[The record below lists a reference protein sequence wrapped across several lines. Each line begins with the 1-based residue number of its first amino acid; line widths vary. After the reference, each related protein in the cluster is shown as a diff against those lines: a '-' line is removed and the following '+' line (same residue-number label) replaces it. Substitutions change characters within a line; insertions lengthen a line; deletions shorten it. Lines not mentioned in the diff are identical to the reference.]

1 MAPVLRFWFCSPL
14 VQIAVAES
22 GEAAKFSG
30 MSNQDPNISDPHR
43 PTIRQLDDS
52 AINRIAAG
60 EVVERPASAVK
71 ELVENAIDAGANRIT
86 IEIADGGK
94 TLIRVTDDGCGMT
107 PEDLPLALSRHA
119 TSKIDGSDL
128 LNIHTFGFRGEALP
142 SLGAVGRLT
151 ITSRAAGHDA
161 AQIRVAGGKM
171 DPVKPAALRTGT
183 IVELRDLF
191 YATPARLKFMRTD
204 RAESQAISDVIKR
217 LAMAE
222 PSVGFTLR
230 DVSGG
235 GEGRVTFRADPATG
249 DLFDALHGRLASV
262 LGREF
267 AENALRI
274 DATRDGIRLF
284 GYAALPTYSRGAA
297 VAQFLF
303 VNSRPV
309 KDKMLTGALRGAYFD
324 FLSRDRHPAAAL
336 FIDCDPTLVDVNVHP
351 AKSEVRF
358 RDPGLARGLIVSA
371 LRHALAEAGHRASTT
386 VAGATLGA
394 MRPEEPTATGAA
406 RIYQMDRP
414 SMGARSFSYAA
425 QSPEQPQAGSS
436 HAPLP
441 PSAGFA
447 ELQGEYSGRV
457 TEVAPGPLSDAPEP
471 AAPGAEH
478 LPLGAARGQVHENYI
493 IAQTEDGMV
502 IVDQHAAHERL
513 VYEKLKHQMAE
524 NGVAAQ
530 ALLIPEIVELGSNDC
545 ARILAHAEALKKFGL
560 GIEAFGGNALAVRET
575 PAILGE
581 VNAEAMV
588 KDILD
593 ELDDQGESQL
603 VQARLEAILSRVA
616 CHGSIRSGRRM
627 RGEEMN
633 ALLREMEATPHS
645 GQCNHGRPTYVEL
658 KLADIER
665 LFGRS

>member
-1 MAPVLRFWFCSPL
+1 MLSVDPKISENQPV
-14 VQIAVAES
+14 
-22 GEAAKFSG
+22 
-30 MSNQDPNISDPHR
+30 
-43 PTIRQLDDS
+43 IRQLDDG

-71 ELVENAIDAGANRIT
+71 ELVENAIDAGARRI
-86 IEIADGGK
+86 EVAIADGGK
-94 TLIRVTDDGCGMT
+94 TLIRVTDDGCGIS
-107 PEDLPLALSRHA
+107 PAQLPLALSRHA

-128 LNIHTFGFRGEALP
+128 LDIHTFGFRGEALP
-142 SLGAVGRLT
+142 SLGAVGRLS
-151 ITSRAAGHDA
+151 ITSRVKGDGAAT
-161 AQIRVAGGKM
+161 ISVAGGKM
-171 DPVKPAALRTGT
+171 SEVKPAALSAGT

-191 YATPARLKFMRTD
+191 YATPARLKFMRSD

-222 PSVGFTLR
+222 PFIGFTLR
-230 DVSGG
+230 DVTGG
-235 GEGRVTFRADPATG
+235 GDGRITFRADAETG
-249 DLFDALHGRLASV
+249 DLFDALHGRLARI
-262 LGREF
+262 LGSEF

-274 DATRDGIRLF
+274 NADRDGLRLI
-284 GYAALPTYSRGAA
+284 GYAALPTYSRGSA
-297 VAQFLF
+297 VAQYLF
-303 VNSRPV
+303 VNGRPV
-309 KDKMLTGALRGAYFD
+309 KDKLLVGALRGAYFD

-336 FIDCDPTLVDVNVHP
+336 FIDCDPQLVDVNVHP

-394 MRPEEPTATGAA
+394 MRPEQRGAA
-406 RIYQMDRP
+406 PIYQMDRP
-414 SMGARSFSYAA
+414 SLGARSAA
-425 QSPEQPQAGSS
+425 FHSQAPDPTGTFNARFPD
-436 HAPLP
+436 APVEMP
-441 PSAGFA
+441 GFA
-447 ELQGEYSGRV
+447 EAGAGLSGRV
-457 TEVAPGPLSDAPEP
+457 DPITDDAQEQ
-471 AAPGAEH
+471 AEDF
-478 LPLGAARGQVHENYI
+478 PLGAARGQVHENYI
-493 IAQTEDGMV
+493 IAQTATGMV

-513 VYEKLKHQMAE
+513 VYERLKKQMAE

-530 ALLIPEIVELGSNDC
+530 ALLIPEIIELSEGDA
-545 ARILAHAEALKKFGL
+545 ARLLAVADDLAKFGL
-560 GIEAFGGNALAVRET
+560 GVEAFGGGAVAVRET

-581 VNAEAMV
+581 VNARALV
-588 KDILD
+588 LDILD
-593 ELDDQGESQL
+593 EIDDQGESML
-603 VQARLEAILSRVA
+603 VQAKIEAILSRVA

-627 RGEEMN
+627 RADEMN